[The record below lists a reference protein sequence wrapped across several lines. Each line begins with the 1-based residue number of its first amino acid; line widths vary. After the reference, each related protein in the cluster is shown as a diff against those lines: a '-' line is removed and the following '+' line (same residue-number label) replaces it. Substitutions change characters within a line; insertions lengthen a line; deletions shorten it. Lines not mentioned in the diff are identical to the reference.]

1 MKAKELR
8 ELEIVELETKL
19 TESRQELFKM
29 RFQRVVG
36 QLENKA
42 KMRLTKRNIAR
53 ILTIISQKQSQAS
66 A

>member
-8 ELEIVELETKL
+8 ELEITELESKL
-19 TESRQELFKM
+19 AESRQELFNM

-53 ILTIISQKQSQAS
+53 ILTIINQKQSQAS